1 MLKSL
6 LLTAAAW
13 SVVGLAACA
22 APQPRYAI
30 VPDPLAAA
38 ALSPA
43 TPPPAAEP
51 EALPLLE
58 AAAVETEVETPRA
71 APLGRVE
78 TTVLAQLPPPAVTP
92 PEASPALSEAPAPTS
107 AEATLSHVVGPG
119 DTFFAV
125 GRRYGVGP
133 QAIAE
138 LNGLTFAST
147 LRLGQRL
154 QLPAGARDR
163 GAQAAAPGSG
173 PSLAQA
179 GSASPPTAASP
190 VRATVVETEPP
201 AVETPPVV
209 ASPSTVAPP
218 VTAPPV
224 TAPPRAAATPP
235 TSPSAAPTPATAP
248 ATAPPPS
255 AVAPVIAAPPP
266 VVAPTPAP
274 GLSTGPANAALAGR
288 GLFTWPLRG
297 DLISGFGPKGVNQRS
312 DGVNISAAEGDPVRA
327 AAAGTV
333 VYAGDQVKGGFGK
346 LVLIEHENR
355 WFTAYAHLADITV
368 RMRDR
373 IAQNQQIGRA
383 GRTGNVGAPQLYF
396 EVRHA
401 PAAGERARP
410 VDPLPLLPQ

>member
-92 PEASPALSEAPAPTS
+92 PEASPALSEAPAPAPTS

-209 ASPSTVAPP
+209 ASPPTVAPP
-218 VTAPPV
+218 VIV
-224 TAPPRAAATPP
+224 PP
-235 TSPSAAPTPATAP
+235 TSPSAPVAPATAP
-248 ATAPPPS
+248 ATAPPPPS
-255 AVAPVIAAPPP
+255 AAAPVI
-266 VVAPTPAP
+266 
-274 GLSTGPANAALAGR
+274 
-288 GLFTWPLRG
+288 
-297 DLISGFGPKGVNQRS
+297 
-312 DGVNISAAEGDPVRA
+312 
-327 AAAGTV
+327 
-333 VYAGDQVKGGFGK
+333 
-346 LVLIEHENR
+346 
-355 WFTAYAHLADITV
+355 
-368 RMRDR
+368 
-373 IAQNQQIGRA
+373 
-383 GRTGNVGAPQLYF
+383 
-396 EVRHA
+396 
-401 PAAGERARP
+401 
-410 VDPLPLLPQ
+410 